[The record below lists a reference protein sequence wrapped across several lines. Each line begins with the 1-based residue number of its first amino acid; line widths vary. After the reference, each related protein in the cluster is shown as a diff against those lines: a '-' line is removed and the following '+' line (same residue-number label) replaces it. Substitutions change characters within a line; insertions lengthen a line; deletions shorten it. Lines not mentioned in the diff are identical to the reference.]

1 MADYELDLSELDSE
15 AAEADYSEKAAPKRP
30 SSASSYKPRPAQG
43 APQGVTQ
50 AQLEA
55 ALARVDGKI
64 KTVADGV
71 STISSRINSLAT
83 AAKKEADVR
92 KKTTDNTSKDLNSKL
107 QMLALLPLLVQ
118 PSTATLNPA
127 GGTTV
132 VDASGNTIAAPK
144 IALADPNSTLDS
156 LLPLLLVSGMGS
168 GSGSSGGFGF
178 GDGSDG
184 STLLLAL
191 ALAFAG
197 KQNP

>member
-43 APQGVTQ
+43 TPQGVTQ

-92 KKTTDNTSKDLNSKL
+92 KKTTDNTAKDLNSKL

-118 PSTATLNPA
+118 PSTAQLNLGA
-127 GGTTV
+127 SGGTVTV
-132 VDASGNTIAAPK
+132 GGVTSTTASVTV
-144 IALADPNSTLDS
+144 ADPNPTLDAI
-156 LLPLLLVSGMGS
+156 LPLLLVSGTGS
-168 GSGSSGGFGF
+168 PSSSGGFGL

-184 STLLLAL
+184 SMLLLAL

>member
-15 AAEADYSEKAAPKRP
+15 FAEADLSEKAAPKRP
-30 SSASSYKPRPAQG
+30 SPASSYKARTAPG
-43 APQGVTQ
+43 AAPPVTQ

-71 STISSRINSLAT
+71 STISSRINGLAA

-92 KKTTDNTSKDLNSKL
+92 KKSTDNTSKDLNSKL

-118 PSTATLNPA
+118 PPTATLTPGA
-127 GGTTV
+127 GTTLTGPN
-132 VDASGNTIAAPK
+132 GNLATAQV
-144 IALADPNSTLDS
+144 ALQDSSTLDAI
-156 LLPLLLVSGMGS
+156 LPLLLVSGMGT
-168 GSGSSGGFGF
+168 GTGSSGGFGF

-184 STLLLAL
+184 GMLLLAL
-191 ALAFAG
+191 ALAFSG
-197 KQNP
+197 KKN